1 MSNGILEIRENE
13 INEIHS
19 AINKSVSNMETF
31 TNKISPSFKNATDAG
46 LLNKTTDKIKNQM
59 NIIHSQT
66 DRMNKTLSNAYEN
79 MSLLENELTNKAEE
93 IIAPKDFDTNDSSHS
108 ISYNI
113 GKLNKDDGQAI
124 KKDSDT
130 NTENLKFNNVLEYN
144 NKLKNIVKEYE
155 SINGEIEIQGNIT
168 DLVNIKKQEVK
179 IDGKIDE
186 NSFEKAMLTNISK
199 EINDKHPE
207 INDSFEI
214 KSMNLKALKNTNINQ
229 TNYDDL
235 YINCKKE
242 FLKNIN
248 NGNYVLKN
256 YKE

>member
-1 MSNGILEIRENE
+1 MGKGVIDIRESE

-19 AINKSVSNMETF
+19 AINKSISNMDSF
-31 TNKISPSFKNATDAG
+31 SNKISPAFKNENDVG
-46 LLNKTTDKIKNQM
+46 IMNKTTDKIKNQL
-59 NIIHSQT
+59 NTIYGQT
-66 DRMNKTLSNAYEN
+66 NRMNKTLMNTYEN
-79 MSLLENELTNKAEE
+79 MSLLESELTNKAEE
-93 IIAPKDFDTNDSSHS
+93 IIAPKDFDTNDSSYS
-108 ISYNI
+108 IGYNI
-113 GKLNKDDGQAI
+113 GKLNKEDGQSI

-186 NSFEKAMLTNISK
+186 NSFEKTMLTNISK
-199 EINDKHPE
+199 GINDKHPE
-207 INDSFEI
+207 FNDSFEI
-214 KSMNLKALKNTNINQ
+214 KSMNLKALKNTSINQ